1 MGAGVDSDG
10 GRSPID
16 HAIALYC
23 LFYNGDRVPGAKP
36 MSTESMG
43 KILTTLNISNRI
55 DSGAASRGLIPP
67 DQVRSLTLK
76 NVLVDTGAT
85 TLCLP
90 ADAIAKLGL
99 DLLREVEVTTATGLS
114 TARIFQDAHLSL
126 LGREGNFECLE
137 LPGGQNALLGVIP
150 LEALGIELDLQNQTL
165 KVLPETSVDTY
176 LTIL

>member
-1 MGAGVDSDG
+1 
-10 GRSPID
+10 
-16 HAIALYC
+16 
-23 LFYNGDRVPGAKP
+23 
-36 MSTESMG
+36 MSSQNMG
-43 KILTTLNISNRI
+43 KILTTLTITNRA
-55 DSGAASRGLIPP
+55 DQSAAKRGYIPTE
-67 DQVRSLTLK
+67 QVRSLTLH
-76 NVLVDTGAT
+76 NILVDSGAT

-90 ADAIAKLGL
+90 ADAIAQLGL
-99 DLLREVEVTTATGLS
+99 DLLREVDVTTAAGLR

>member
-1 MGAGVDSDG
+1 
-10 GRSPID
+10 
-16 HAIALYC
+16 
-23 LFYNGDRVPGAKP
+23 
-36 MSTESMG
+36 MSAESMG
-43 KILTTLNISNRI
+43 KILTTLTITNRADQSAAKRGYIS
-55 DSGAASRGLIPP
+55 A
-67 DQVRSLTLK
+67 DQVRSLTLD
-76 NVLVDTGAT
+76 NALVDTGAT

-90 ADAIAKLGL
+90 ADAIAHLGL
-99 DLLREVEVTTATGLS
+99 DLLREVDVTTATGLS

-137 LPGGQNALLGVIP
+137 LPGGHNALLGVIP